1 MRLEWMLFAAAAG
14 FYTAITV
21 VYWFMAKEP
30 AGTAALALT
39 SGLAM
44 LVGFYLWFTARH
56 IDPRPEDQNDAEIEE
71 GAGPYGFFSPHSWWP
86 LPVGASAAVVA
97 LGMVFGWWLVFGG
110 VLGLVLSVI
119 GLVFEYYGDGEEVH

>member
-1 MRLEWMLFAAAAG
+1 MLFAAAAA

-21 VYWFMAKEP
+21 VYWIMAKEP

>member
-1 MRLEWMLFAAAAG
+1 MRLEWLLFAAAAT
-14 FYTAITV
+14 FYTAITI
-21 VYWFMAKEP
+21 VYWIMAKEP

-56 IDPRPEDQNDAEIEE
+56 IDPRPEDQNDAEIDE

-86 LPVGASAAVVA
+86 LPLGASAAVVA

>member
-1 MRLEWMLFAAAAG
+1 MRLEWLLFAAAAA
-14 FYTAITV
+14 FYTAITI
-21 VYWFMAKEP
+21 VYWIMAKEP